1 MYLFQRFIAT
11 KAAFVSETGNGGI
24 SSRHFENPKSN
35 FTLFMDKYWWV
46 FIICI
51 LVLLTI
57 AMGITYIKRA
67 PKSNSITIHLVG
79 REDLSVPHGSRP
91 ILPIPKS
98 QGYIFRGWFLDSA
111 CTIPFDSRKPIKRD
125 LILYPKWEKEV
136 G

>member
-1 MYLFQRFIAT
+1 MFQHFLTT
-11 KAAFVSETGNGGI
+11 KTVFASETGNEGI
-24 SSRHFENPKSN
+24 ISHHFENPKSE
-35 FTLFMDKYWWV
+35 FVLFIEQYWWV
-46 FIICI
+46 FMILL

-57 AMGITYIKRA
+57 AMGITYIKRT

-91 ILPIPKS
+91 ILPMPSKP
-98 QGYIFRGWFLDSA
+98 GYAFRGWFLDSA
-111 CTIPFDSRKPIKRD
+111 CTIPFDSRQPIKRD